1 MADSTTTNFGWTM
14 PEVGASADTWGT
26 KLNGNL
32 AALDTVLGAALSAA
46 GNKLTPASLTS
57 SGAVSSTA
65 WTTSAIRVRWGSAT
79 VTDTSS
85 TGTVPAVYIDAHKA
99 PTIAAQN
106 AGVTFTN
113 AFTVYCENPVAGSNV
128 TLGSAWALGADSL
141 KVNGNATATTF
152 TGADAGTWNSSGIS
166 GLTSLVVG
174 RTSSISAYVNT
185 IKTANGAINSALAIQ
200 DGNPSAGDALIG
212 FMDASGTT
220 RGQISWASTTSVQY
234 LTASDERLKNWSVE
248 QRDYAEAIK
257 SLWVGDFIWKND
269 GSPGFGV
276 RAQQAY
282 PIYPYAIT
290 PPKSK
295 NKTWQADYGMLAP
308 LALWGVK
315 DLYARIDRL
324 QHDFELLRDRLV
336 GDNKAARADRART
349 PG

>member
-1 MADSTTTNFGWTM
+1 MADTTTTNFGWTM

-32 AALDTVLGAALSAA
+32 VALDTVLGAALSVT
-46 GNKLTPASLTS
+46 GNRLTPASLTS

-85 TGTVPAVYIDAHKA
+85 TGTVPAVYVDAHKA

-152 TGADAGTWNSSGIS
+152 TGADAGTWTSSGIA
-166 GLTSLVVG
+166 GLTALVIG
-174 RTSSISAYVNT
+174 RTSSISQYLNT
-185 IKTANGAINSALAIQ
+185 IKTANGGTQSCLNLQ
-200 DGNPSAGDALIG
+200 DGQPQTSQAILAFSDAN
-212 FMDASGTT
+212 GTT
-220 RGQISWASTTSVQY
+220 RGSVAWASTTSVQY
-234 LTASDERLKNWSVE
+234 NTTSDERLKDWSVE
-248 QRDYAEAIK
+248 QRDYRETIR
-257 SLWVGDFIWKND
+257 SIWVGDFLWKTD
-269 GSPGFGV
+269 GAAGFGV

-282 PIYPYAIT
+282 PLFPYAIKL
-290 PPKSK
+290 PARNSED
-295 NKTWQADYGMLAP
+295 WEADYGKFAP

-315 DLYARIDRL
+315 DLYGE
-324 QHDFELLRDRLV
+324 FEAMHAQISTLRREL
-336 GDNKAARADRART
+336 AELRRQLPRT
-349 PG
+349 GEQDE